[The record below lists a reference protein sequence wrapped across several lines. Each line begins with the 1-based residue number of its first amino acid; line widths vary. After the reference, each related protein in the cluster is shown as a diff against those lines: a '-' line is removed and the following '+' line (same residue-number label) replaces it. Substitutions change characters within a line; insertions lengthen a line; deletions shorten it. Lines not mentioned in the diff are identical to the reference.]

1 MFGFHRR
8 AGSKD
13 GSSAPSSPSSPTS
26 AEAREREGA
35 LGSGSGGHVGS
46 GSSASSG
53 GLRHSLSE
61 RLTSAA
67 SMQRI
72 VGSASSM
79 ASGSAG
85 PVGDGPTPQVL
96 GGGPAP
102 ETLGDGAGVGGRAQ
116 GDTLGRSRTN
126 THGRPSLTPGQFSQS
141 SLGRDR
147 SNSASLSGA
156 TENLVREGFLYKKG
170 VINLSFRKRYFLL
183 TTRSLLYFDDKPSS
197 PDAAPKGKIDL
208 ASVSKVDVRSDEAR
222 ERFTVYTAARD
233 YHLRAETVAESEAW
247 IAAIS
252 GAVEMEHKHSRPR
265 RRSVSPLDV
274 LKLEHGTFNPEARVH
289 APADLRE
296 WERWSAFD
304 VMAWLQKEGING
316 FKLYLAG
323 VNGKSL
329 SKLQSTD
336 LEKHGITSKEDVL
349 KILSRVSSLTKG
361 ELSAG

>member
-1 MFGFHRR
+1 MSMFGFPGRR
-8 AGSKD
+8 AGGKD
-13 GSSAPSSPSSPTS
+13 GNSAPINPSSPTG

-35 LGSGSGGHVGS
+35 GVRVGS
-46 GSSASSG
+46 GSLASSPG
-53 GLRHSLSE
+53 SRYSLSE
-61 RLTSAA
+61 RLPSSA
-67 SMQRI
+67 SLQRV
-72 VGSASSM
+72 VGSASSLTGGSA
-79 ASGSAG
+79 ASGA
-85 PVGDGPTPQVL
+85 DGPTPQVL
-96 GGGPAP
+96 GGGPTP
-102 ETLGDGAGVGGRAQ
+102 VSLGDSTSVGGRAQ
-116 GDTLGRSRTN
+116 GDTLGRARTN

-147 SNSASLSGA
+147 SNSGSMSGV
-156 TENLVREGFLYKKG
+156 ENLVREGFLFKKG

-183 TTRSLLYFDDKPSS
+183 TTRSLLYFEDKPTS
-197 PDAAPKGKIDL
+197 PDAVPKGKIDL

-252 GAVEMEHKHSRPR
+252 GAVEMEHKHARPR

-274 LKLEHGTFNPEARVH
+274 LKQEHGNFNPEARVH

-296 WERWSAFD
+296 WEKWSAFD

-323 VNGKSL
+323 VNGKAL

-336 LEKHGITSKEDVL
+336 LEKHGVTSKEDVL